1 MICGCGVF
9 TVEDII
15 DKTRGFVMSGD
26 TGELGTME
34 LWTPH
39 TITTP
44 DWIQT
49 QWFTLIRGG
58 DAGQRT
64 FLWRLSHPSVL

>member
-15 DKTRGFVMSGD
+15 DKTRGYVMSGD

-34 LWTPH
+34 PPH
-39 TITTP
+39 YYYSRLDTNSVVHTNK
-44 DWIQT
+44 
-49 QWFTLIRGG
+49 GG
-58 DAGQRT
+58 GRRAEN
-64 FLWRLSHPSVL
+64 FFVEIISSLCSVI